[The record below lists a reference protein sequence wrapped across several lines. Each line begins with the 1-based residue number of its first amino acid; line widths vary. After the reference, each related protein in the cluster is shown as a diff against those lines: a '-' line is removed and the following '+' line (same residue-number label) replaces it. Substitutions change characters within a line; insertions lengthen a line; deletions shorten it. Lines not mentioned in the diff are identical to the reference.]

1 MATLMNTYGQRKLTL
16 VKGAGSYVWDE
27 QGNRYLDAISGI
39 AVCSLGHTHPAVAAA
54 IATQAGTLMHV
65 SNLYNIPQQ
74 QELADKLAARSGMD
88 SVFFSNSGAE
98 ANEGALKIARKYGN
112 DKGIKN
118 PQVIVMD
125 GSFHGRTLA
134 TLSATG
140 NSKVHAGFEP
150 LVEGFVRVPFN
161 DLEAIKT
168 AASKHNSI
176 VAILV
181 EPVQGESGVHIPAD
195 DYLNQLRALCNQ
207 YQWLLMLDEI
217 QTGIGRTGAFY
228 AYQHNNILPDVVTSA
243 KGLGNGA
250 AIGAVLA
257 SGAAANVLQPG
268 NHGTTFGGNP
278 LSCSA
283 ALAVMET
290 LSDAMIT
297 QVDIQGKK
305 LLQRFKQTLAGCDQV
320 VKIRGKG
327 LMLGIELSAPC
338 LELVD
343 RAREQGVL
351 INVANGN
358 TVRLLPTF
366 ILDDSELEHLIDT
379 VSTIIKIF
387 SKKIIQERP

>member
-195 DYLNQLRALCNQ
+195 DYLNQLRALCDQ
-207 YQWLLMLDEI
+207 HQWLLMLDEI
-217 QTGIGRTGAFY
+217 QTGIGRTGAFF
-228 AYQHNNILPDVVTSA
+228 AYQHNKIMPDVVTSA

-257 SGAAANVLQPG
+257 SGVAAQVLQPG

-290 LSDAMIT
+290 LSDTMIT
-297 QVDIQGKK
+297 QVGVQGDK
-305 LLQRFKQTLAGCDQV
+305 LLQAFTQTLADCEQV
-320 VKIRGKG
+320 VAIRGKG
-327 LMLGIELSAPC
+327 LMLGIELTRPC

-343 RAREQGVL
+343 RALEKGVL

-366 ILDDSELEHLIDT
+366 ILDDSELKHLIDT
-379 VSTIIKIF
+379 VCSVIKNF
-387 SKKIIQERP
+387 